1 MCIVA
6 LKHFK
11 NDGWVG
17 VKNRDRNYY
26 PTIFI
31 KQSFRDNIE
40 RLFIWDDK
48 TKYAE
53 GLNEHGVSILN
64 SAMAVAHDEDE
75 GKEAEQKK
83 KEKSNFYSPEG
94 KIIRR
99 ALLEKSVKNAL
110 ESCIEDKLPGNTIC
124 WDAETAY
131 LMEAS
136 FKDDKYIHKYEKIEP
151 KDTAVRTNH
160 GIWLDWAGYHFKE
173 GDKSSLIPTKS
184 SRERLKIVRKDI
196 VKVEHAT
203 DMLDCISDFSTHKNP
218 QLNPLRVDEKEEAMR
233 STGQIMII
241 PSHKMLYYRPIWCEV
256 EFDFNKL
263 DSPETKTF
271 FQILSSQPVLY
282 KSKTQRRGSI
292 IL

>member
-1 MCIVA
+1 M
-6 LKHFK
+6 
-11 NDGWVG
+11 
-17 VKNRDRNYY
+17 
-26 PTIFI
+26 
-31 KQSFRDNIE
+31 
-40 RLFIWDDK
+40 
-48 TKYAE
+48 
-53 GLNEHGVSILN
+53 
-64 SAMAVAHDEDE
+64 
-75 GKEAEQKK
+75 
-83 KEKSNFYSPEG
+83 
-94 KIIRR
+94 
-99 ALLEKSVKNAL
+99 
-110 ESCIEDKLPGNTIC
+110 
-124 WDAETAY
+124 
-131 LMEAS
+131 
-136 FKDDKYIHKYEKIEP
+136 
-151 KDTAVRTNH
+151 
-160 GIWLDWAGYHFKE
+160 
-173 GDKSSLIPTKS
+173 IPTKS
-184 SRERLKIVRKDI
+184 SRERFKIVRKDI